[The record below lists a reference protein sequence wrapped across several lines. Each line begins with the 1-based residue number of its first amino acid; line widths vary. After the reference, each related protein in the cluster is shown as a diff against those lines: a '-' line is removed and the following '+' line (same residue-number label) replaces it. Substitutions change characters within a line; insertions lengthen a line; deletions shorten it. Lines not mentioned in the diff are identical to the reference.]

1 MRKLLPI
8 ALSLLLA
15 GCPRAGL
22 PPAGLSTAPTSS
34 NQGFLVPSPEAMGTL
49 SIAIRWP
56 DRAVA
61 SIPLSANSASLSIYD
76 ASGTL
81 IASSSVARPSSGTLS
96 SQVFFRMKATLG
108 ARVVARLFREAV
120 PLPTSSP
127 IALGTGNVDIYAN
140 NVNVV
145 AITMQPLVQPTIAV
159 LSPNYG
165 GLGRQVVISGGNFG
179 WAAGL
184 PCSVWFSGVSASFR
198 RISDQEIDAV
208 VPAGAVSGKLAIA
221 VDGVRTDADF
231 RVLTALS
238 LPVLNLPL
246 QAYRSLPLAVSG
258 TFSDASTAS
267 VTALSYSSSNP
278 AVASVDT
285 NGLLRPISPG
295 TASIAVAS
303 GLVSAQAN
311 VTVTTVGAV
320 IVSTLTVPVSAE
332 GSLGVPVALPSAAAG
347 NQPVTSTP

>member
-1 MRKLLPI
+1 MRRLWPV
-8 ALSLLLA
+8 ALCFLIA

-22 PPAGLSTAPTSS
+22 SPAGLAAGPAAPS
-34 NQGFLVPSPEAMGTL
+34 QGFLVAAPEATGTL

-81 IASSSVARPSSGTLS
+81 VASSSVARPTSGTLS
-96 SQVFFRMKATLG
+96 SQVFFRLKATLG
-108 ARVVARLFREAV
+108 ARVVAKLFREAA

-165 GLGRQVVISGGNFG
+165 GLGSQVVISGGSFG
-179 WAAGL
+179 WSSGL
-184 PCSVWFSGVSASFR
+184 PCSVWFSGVSATSR

-221 VDGVRTDADF
+221 IDGVRTDADF
-231 RVLTALS
+231 KVLTGLS
-238 LPVLNLPL
+238 LPALNLPL
-246 QAYRSLPLAVSG
+246 QAYRSLPLAVVG

-267 VTALSYSSSNP
+267 VTALSWSSSNP
-278 AVASVDT
+278 AVAAVDA

-295 TASIAVAS
+295 TASIAAAS
-303 GLVSAQAN
+303 GLVSAQAS

-332 GSLGVPVALPSAAAG
+332 GSLGVPVAMPSSAPG
-347 NQPVTSTP
+347 NQPVSSTP